1 MKKYFFPLLILGSLY
16 VNAQVT
22 NDSIQVEEDPFASD
36 SIILNQA
43 VVIGYGSVKKSD
55 LTSAVSSANA
65 KDITQ
70 IASTTAMQSLQGK
83 LAGVNIINTDTPGGT
98 PTVLVRGMGTALGG
112 KAPLYVVDGLIVPNI
127 ANINPSD
134 IEKID
139 VLKDAASSAIYGVR
153 GANGVVVVTT
163 KRGKTGKLKVN
174 YDTYFGVRNTMN
186 MVDMANADQY
196 ITYFNE
202 QRAALGG
209 TPISTTQRY
218 NTDWFDQILQTG
230 QMTSNNIALSGA
242 GENINY
248 MFSINNFEEKGI
260 LQGNNFKRTTVRNN
274 NDYKLL
280 DGKLKIK
287 QNVSATFSREIPK
300 PYGAFDL
307 AYRQSPLVPVQYD
320 NGRWGAPIFNKTT
333 GEATYVTQPGQST
346 DTFNSH
352 GNPVSTLF
360 YDNQKRNTTTIQGNI
375 EAELTLAKGLSVTSR
390 AGATKFWSKYREFSP
405 IKDRW
410 IAANPSRTAAEFETE
425 KNKAANVKSVNWAN
439 NSLNLNNIETFRW
452 SWENFVSFD
461 RKFGRHSINAVVG
474 VSGEKIGVGEYSNI
488 TAYDVPDKEQYWAV
502 NHADLARY
510 TPITQQNNYTPVAYA
525 SYFGRVQYNYDN
537 KYYVSGIL
545 RRDGSSQFKLNNQYW
560 GTFPSASV
568 AWNISNEEFLKGSNT
583 ISFLKLRGGWGRL
596 GNAEIPYNYTTY
608 ERGPGSLS
616 SNYVFGPGQD
626 LIFGAYLGAP
636 AVNVSWEIVEEW
648 TTGLDFELFRGKL
661 SGNFDYYNKTTKNAI
676 INVQQVLSSPY
687 GKDFYDHA
695 AKIENKGFE
704 IGLNYSDQT
713 TGGFRYSVGGNFNYN
728 VNEVAS
734 VKPGYEGMTGG
745 SLGNGQIAKRLEA
758 GQPLGSFW
766 LLEADG
772 VWQTQEEIDNNPHLS
787 SARPG
792 HLRYKDVN
800 GDGVIDDRDKKFM
813 GTYIPKFNYGI
824 NISME
829 YKNFDLN
836 ISGYGAGGNKIY
848 NGIKNTRLGGENI
861 TVDTFNSRWTGPGT
875 SNTNPGSERDQVAS
889 SYYLEKGDY
898 FRLSNI
904 TLGYNFRDKID
915 FIKNLRFYV
924 SAQNVFIITKYSGFT
939 PELTLDNDR
948 GKRYEGSPYGTT
960 GMDFSAY
967 PNVRTFLVGL
977 NVEF

>member
-1 MKKYFFPLLILGSLY
+1 MKKYFFPLFILGSLSI
-16 VNAQVT
+16 NAQVT
-22 NDSIQVEEDPFASD
+22 NDSIQVEADPFASD

-55 LTSAVSSANA
+55 LTSAVSSANS
-65 KDITQ
+65 KDIMQ

-134 IEKID
+134 IDKID

-153 GANGVVVVTT
+153 GANGVVVITT

-186 MVDMANADQY
+186 MVEMADANQY

-202 QRAALGG
+202 QRKATGG
-209 TPISTTQRY
+209 SLISTNQKY
-218 NTDWFDQILQTG
+218 NTDWFDEMLTTG
-230 QMTSNNIALSGA
+230 QIISNNVSLSGA
-242 GENINY
+242 GESINY
-248 MFSINNFEEKGI
+248 MFSVNNFEEKGI
-260 LQGNNFKRTTVRNN
+260 LEGNNFKRTSIRSN
-274 NDYKLL
+274 NDYKLF

-287 QNVSATFSREIPK
+287 QSVSATFSREIPK
-300 PYGAFDL
+300 PYGAFDV
-307 AYRQSPLVPVQYD
+307 AYRQSPLVPVKYE
-320 NGRWGAPIFNKTT
+320 NGRWGLPIFNTTT
-333 GEATYVTQPGQST
+333 GEVTYVANAGEVTSNL
-346 DTFNSH
+346 NSH
-352 GNPVSTLF
+352 GNPMATLF
-360 YDNQKRNTTTIQGNI
+360 YDNQKINTTTIQGNI
-375 EAELTLAKGLSVTSR
+375 EAELKLTKGLTITSR
-390 AGATKFWSKYREFSP
+390 TGATKYWYKYREYNP
-405 IKDRW
+405 IKEKW
-410 IAANPSRTAAEFETE
+410 IAGNPIRTASEFEGLKAANPTSGTYM
-425 KNKAANVKSVNWAN
+425 N

-452 SWENFVSFD
+452 SWENFVTFD
-461 RKFGRHSINAVVG
+461 RKFGDHSFNVVAG
-474 VSGEKIGVGEYSNI
+474 VSAEKTGIGEFSN
-488 TAYDVPDKEQYWAV
+488 TTVYDVPDKEQYWSV
-502 NHADLARY
+502 HHASGDYEAS
-510 TPITQQNNYTPVAYA
+510 IDQNNYTPVAYA
-525 SYFGRVQYNYDN
+525 SYFARLQYNYAN
-537 KYYVSGIL
+537 KYYVSGII
-545 RRDGSSQFKLNNQYW
+545 RRDGSSQFKNNQQYW

-568 AWNISNEEFLKGSNT
+568 AWNISNEEFLKDSNT

-596 GNAEIPYNYTTY
+596 GNADVPYNYTTITTAT
-608 ERGPGSLS
+608 GSDNA
-616 SNYVFGPGQD
+616 NYVFGPGQD
-626 LIFGAYLGAP
+626 LVFGAYVGSP
-636 AVNVSWEIVEEW
+636 AYDVSWEIVEEW
-648 TTGLDFELFRGKL
+648 STGLDFELFKGKVT
-661 SGNFDYYNKTTKNAI
+661 GNLDYYNKTTKNAI
-676 INVQQVLSSPY
+676 LSINQILSSPY
-687 GKDFYDHA
+687 DKNFVDHA
-695 AKIENKGFE
+695 AEVVNKGFE
-704 IGLNYSDQT
+704 IALNYNNETS
-713 TGGFRYSVGGNFNYN
+713 GGLRYSIGGNFNYN
-728 VNEVAS
+728 ENEVTY
-734 VKPGYEGMTGG
+734 VKPGYAGMTGG

-766 LLEADG
+766 LYEVEG
-772 VWQTQEEIDNNPHLS
+772 VWQTQTDIDNNAHLS

-792 HLRYKDVN
+792 HLRYKDQN

-813 GTYIPKFNYGI
+813 GSYIPKFNYGI
-824 NISME
+824 NINLD

-861 TVDTFNSRWTGPGT
+861 TVDTFNNRWTGAGT

-915 FIKNLRFYV
+915 FVKNLRLYV
-924 SAQNVFIITKYSGFT
+924 SAQNVFIVTKYSGFT
-939 PELTLDNDR
+939 PELTLNNEK
-948 GKRYEGSPYGTT
+948 GKRYDGSPYGTT

-967 PNVRTFLVGL
+967 PNVTTFLVGL

>member
-16 VNAQVT
+16 TNAQVT
-22 NDSIQVEEDPFASD
+22 NDSIQIEEDPITND

-55 LTSAVSSANA
+55 LTSAVSSASS

-127 ANINPSD
+127 ANINPND

-153 GANGVVVVTT
+153 GANGVVVITT

-174 YDTYFGVRNTMN
+174 YDTYYGIRSTMN
-186 MVDMANADQY
+186 MVKMADASQY

-202 QRAALGG
+202 QRKATGG
-209 TPISTTQRY
+209 SLISTNQRY
-218 NTDWFDQILQTG
+218 NTDWFDELLTTG
-230 QMTSNNIALSGA
+230 QIVSNNVSLSGA

-260 LQGNNFKRTTVRNN
+260 LPGNNFKRTTIRNN

-300 PYGAFDL
+300 PYGVFDT
-307 AYRQSPLVPVQYD
+307 AYRQSPLVPVKYD
-320 NGRWGAPIFNKTT
+320 NGRWGAPIFNQTT
-333 GEATYVTQPGQST
+333 GEATYVTQSGQLT

-352 GNPVSTLF
+352 GNPMSTLY
-360 YDNQKRNTTTIQGNI
+360 YDNQKINTTTLQGNI
-375 EAELTLAKGLSVTSR
+375 EAELKLAKGLTVTSR
-390 AGATKFWSKYREFSP
+390 AGATKYWSKYRQFTP
-405 IKDRW
+405 NKDVW
-410 IAANPSRTAAEFETE
+410 VAANPTRTTSDFETG
-425 KNKAANVKSVNWAN
+425 KINNPKSVTWVN
-439 NSLNLNNIETFRW
+439 NTLNLNDIETFRW
-452 SWENFVSFD
+452 SWENFVTFD
-461 RKFGRHSINAVVG
+461 RKFGKHSINAVVG
-474 VSGEKIGVGEYSNI
+474 VSGEKVGIGQFSNL
-488 TAYDVPDKEQYWAV
+488 TVYDVPEKEQYWAAS
-502 NHADLARY
+502 HADLATY
-510 TPITQQNNYTPVAYA
+510 TPIIEQNNYTPVAYA
-525 SYFGRVQYNYDN
+525 SYFGRIQYNYDN

-545 RRDGSSQFKLNNQYW
+545 RRDGSSQFKQGNQYW

-568 AWNISNEEFLKGSNT
+568 AWNISNEEFLKDSEV

-596 GNAEIPYNYTTY
+596 GNAEITFNYTVY
-608 ERGPGSLS
+608 ERGPNSGSY
-616 SNYVFGPGQD
+616 NYAFGPGQD

-648 TTGLDFELFRGKL
+648 TTGLDFDLFRGKL
-661 SGNFDYYNKTTKNAI
+661 TGSFDYYNKTTKNAI
-676 INVQQVLSSPY
+676 LNIQQVYSSPY
-687 GKDFYDHA
+687 EKNFYDHA

-704 IGLNYSDQT
+704 IALNYSDKT
-713 TGGFRYSVGGNFNYN
+713 SGGLRYSIGGNFNYN
-728 VNEVAS
+728 VNKVAS
-734 VKPGYEGMTGG
+734 VKQGYEGMQGG

-758 GQPLGSFW
+758 GQPLGAFW
-766 LLEADG
+766 LYEVDG
-772 VWQTQEEIDNNPHLS
+772 VWQSQEEIDNNPHRS
-787 SARPG
+787 EARPG

-824 NISME
+824 NINLD

-861 TVDTFNSRWTGPGT
+861 TVETFNSRWTGAGT
-875 SNTNPGSERDQVAS
+875 SNTNPGSDRDQLAS

-898 FRLSNI
+898 FRLSNV

-915 FIKNLRFYV
+915 FVRNLRIYV
-924 SAQNVFIITKYSGFT
+924 SAQNLFILTKYSGFT
-939 PELTLDNDR
+939 PELTLDNDKS
-948 GKRYEGSPYGTT
+948 KRYEGSPYGTT

>member
-1 MKKYFFPLLILGSLY
+1 MKKYFFPLFILGSFC

-22 NDSIQVEEDPFASD
+22 NDSIQVGDPFESD
-36 SIILNQA
+36 SIILDQA

-174 YDTYFGVRNTMN
+174 YDSYIGVRNTMN
-186 MVDMANADQY
+186 MVEMADANQY

-202 QRAALGG
+202 QRKALGG
-209 TPISTTQRY
+209 SLISTNQRY
-218 NTDWFDQILQTG
+218 NTDWFDEILTTG
-230 QMTSNNIALSGA
+230 QIISNNVSLSGA
-242 GENINY
+242 GESINY

-260 LQGNNFKRTTVRNN
+260 LEGNNFKRTTVRSN
-274 NDYKLL
+274 NDYKLF

-300 PYGAFDL
+300 PYGAFDV
-307 AYRQSPLVPVQYD
+307 AYRQSPLVPVKYD
-320 NGRWGAPIFNKTT
+320 NGKWGQPIFNATT
-333 GEATYVTQPGQST
+333 GEATYITQPGQVT

-352 GNPVSTLF
+352 GNPVSTVY
-360 YDNQKRNTTTIQGNI
+360 YDNQKINTTTIQGNI
-375 EAELTLAKGLSVTSR
+375 EAELKLAKGLTVSSR
-390 AGATKFWSKYREFSP
+390 AGATKYWYKYREFTP
-405 IKDRW
+405 IKDKW
-410 IAANPSRTAAEFETE
+410 IAGNPSRTAAEFEVE
-425 KNKAANVKSVNWAN
+425 KNKPANLKSVNWAN
-439 NSLNLNNIETFRW
+439 NSLNFNNIETFRW
-452 SWENFVSFD
+452 SWENFITFD
-461 RKFGRHSINAVVG
+461 RKFGKHALNVVAG
-474 VSGEKIGVGEYSNI
+474 ISAEKTGIGEYSDI
-488 TAYDVPDKEQYWAV
+488 TAYDVPNKEQYWAIS
-502 NHADLARY
+502 HADLGRY
-510 TPITQQNNYTPVAYA
+510 TPITKQNNYTPVAYA
-525 SYFGRVQYNYDN
+525 SYFARVQYNYDN
-537 KYYVSGIL
+537 KYYVSGII
-545 RRDGSSQFKLNNQYW
+545 RRDGSSQFKKDNEYW
-560 GTFPSASV
+560 GTFPSVSA
-568 AWNISNEEFLKGSNT
+568 AWNISNEEFLKDNNV

-596 GNAEIPYNYTTY
+596 GNAEIPFNYTTIDTS
-608 ERGPGSLS
+608 PGSS
-616 SNYVFGPGQD
+616 TANYVFGPGQD
-626 LIFGAYLGAP
+626 LIFGAYVGAP
-636 AVNVSWEIVEEW
+636 AVNVSWEIVDEW
-648 TTGLDFELFRGKL
+648 TTGLDFELFKGRL

-676 INVQQVLSSPY
+676 LNIQQVLSSPY
-687 GKDFYDHA
+687 EKDFYDHA
-695 AKIENKGFE
+695 AEIVNKGFE
-704 IGLNYSDQT
+704 IGLNYKNETS
-713 TGGFRYSVGGNFNYN
+713 GGLRYSIGGNFNYN
-728 VNEVAS
+728 TNEVTY
-734 VKPGYEGMTGG
+734 VKPGYSGMTGG

-766 LLEADG
+766 LYEVEG
-772 VWQTQEEIDNNPHLS
+772 VWQTQEEIDSNAHLS

-792 HLRYKDVN
+792 HLRYKDTN

-813 GTYIPKFNYGI
+813 GSYIPKFNYGVNI
-824 NISME
+824 NLD

-861 TVDTFNSRWTGPGT
+861 SVDMFNDRWTGVGSTNSHPGA
-875 SNTNPGSERDQVAS
+875 ERDQIAS

-898 FRLSNI
+898 FRLSNV
-904 TLGYNFRDKID
+904 TLGYNFRDKVD
-915 FIKNLRFYV
+915 FVRNLRVYV
-924 SAQNVFIITKYSGFT
+924 SAQNLFIITKYSGFT
-939 PELTLDNDR
+939 PELTLDNVK
-948 GKRYEGSPYGTT
+948 GKRYDGSPYGTT

-967 PNVRTFLVGL
+967 PNVTTFLVGL

>member
-16 VNAQVT
+16 TNAQVT
-22 NDSIQVEEDPFASD
+22 NDSIQIEEDPITND

-55 LTSAVSSANA
+55 LTSAVSSASS

-112 KAPLYVVDGLIVPNI
+112 KAPLYVVDGLIVSTI
-127 ANINPSD
+127 ANINPND

-153 GANGVVVVTT
+153 GANGVVVITT

-174 YDTYFGVRNTMN
+174 YDSYFGVRNAMN
-186 MVDMANADQY
+186 LVDMANADQY

-202 QRAALGG
+202 QRQATGG
-209 TPISTTQRY
+209 SLISTNQQY
-218 NTDWFDQILQTG
+218 NTDWFKELLSTG
-230 QMTSNNIALSGA
+230 QIISNNVALSGA

-260 LQGNNFKRTTVRNN
+260 LAGNDFKRTTVRNN
-274 NDYKLL
+274 NDYKLF

-287 QNVSATFSREIPK
+287 QNVSATFTREVPK
-300 PYGAFDL
+300 PYNAFDL
-307 AYRQSPLVPVQYD
+307 AYRQSPLVPVKYQ
-320 NGRWGAPIFNKTT
+320 NGLWGAPIFNQTT
-333 GEATYVTQPGQST
+333 GEATYVTQPGQLT

-352 GNPVSTLF
+352 GNPISTLY
-360 YDNQKRNTTTIQGNI
+360 YDNQKINTTTLQGNI
-375 EAELTLAKGLSVTSR
+375 EAELKLAKGLTVTSR
-390 AGATKFWSKYREFSP
+390 AGATKYSYKYRQYTP
-405 IKDRW
+405 IKSKW
-410 IAANPSRTAAEFETE
+410 LAANPTRTTAEFE
-425 KNKAANVKSVNWAN
+425 KLKAENSQSVEWAN
-439 NSLNLNNIETFRW
+439 NSLNFNNIETYRW
-452 SWENFVSFD
+452 SWENFITYD
-461 RKFGRHSINAVVG
+461 RKFGKHSLNVVAG
-474 VSGEKIGVGEYSNI
+474 VSGEKRGIGEYSDI
-488 TAYDVPDKEQYWAV
+488 TVYDVPDKEQYWAV
-502 NHADLARY
+502 RHASGNY
-510 TPITQQNNYTPVAYA
+510 TPLLDQNNYTPIAYA
-525 SYFGRVQYNYDN
+525 SYFARVQYNYDN
-537 KYYVSGIL
+537 KYYVSGII
-545 RRDGSSQFKLNNQYW
+545 RRDGSSQFKQNGKYW
-560 GTFPSASV
+560 GTFPSGSV
-568 AWNISNEEFLKGSNT
+568 AWNISNEDFLKDSDV

-596 GNAEIPYNYTTY
+596 GNAEVPYNYTTITTST
-608 ERGPGSLS
+608 GSS
-616 SNYVFGPGQD
+616 NGNYVFGPGQD
-626 LIFGAYLGAP
+626 LIYGAYVGSP
-636 AVNVSWEIVEEW
+636 AYDISWEIVDEW
-648 TTGLDFELFRGKL
+648 TAGLDFDLFRGKL
-661 SGNFDYYNKTTKNAI
+661 TGSFDYYNKTTKNAI
-676 INVQQVLSSPY
+676 LNIQQILSSPY
-687 GKDFYDHA
+687 EKNFYDHA

-704 IGLNYSDQT
+704 IALNYSDKT
-713 TGGFRYSVGGNFNYN
+713 SGGLRYSIGGNFNYN
-728 VNEVAS
+728 MNEVVS
-734 VKPGYEGMTGG
+734 VKKGYEGMTGG
-745 SLGNGQIAKRLEA
+745 SLGNGQITKRLEA

-772 VWQTQEEIDNNPHLS
+772 VWQTQEEIDSNPHLS
-787 SARPG
+787 SAQPG

-813 GTYIPKFNYGI
+813 GSYIPKFNYGI
-824 NISME
+824 NISLD

-861 TVDTFNSRWTGPGT
+861 SVDTFNSRWTGAGT
-875 SNTNPGSERDQVAS
+875 SNTNPGAERDQVAS

-898 FRLSNI
+898 FRLSNV

-915 FIKNLRFYV
+915 FVSNLRIYV
-924 SAQNVFIITKYSGFT
+924 SAQNLFIITKYSGFT
-939 PELTLDNDR
+939 PELTLDND
-948 GKRYEGSPYGTT
+948 KSSRYEGSPYGTT
-960 GMDFSAY
+960 GVDFSAY